1 MSEHE
6 CSGDC
11 SHCSHAAE
19 EKKEDCKLEKAMS
32 QIKHKIVV
40 MSGKGGVGK
49 STVAVNLAMAL
60 AQSGKKVGLLDI
72 DIHGPSV
79 PKMLHVEGAQVGAD
93 NGRII
98 PVEAYGIKVVSLGFL
113 LDSPDSAVIW
123 RGPMKIG
130 VIKQFLLDVAWGAL
144 DYLVIDSPPG
154 TGDEPLTV
162 CQLLMKGGNAGAV
175 VVTTPQAVAATD
187 VSKSLNFCEQM
198 NFPVI
203 GIVENMSGFVCPHC
217 GKITQIF
224 SKGAGDDLAMRY
236 EVPLLGSIP
245 IDPLVCCGGDSGLP
259 FISGTSESPTKSA
272 FSKIVESIGA
282 LAVARGAD

>member
-19 EKKEDCKLEKAMS
+19 EKKEDCKLEMAMS
-32 QIKHKIVV
+32 QIRHKIVV

-60 AQSGKKVGLLDI
+60 AQAGKKVGLLDV
-72 DIHGPSV
+72 DIHGPSI

-93 NGRII
+93 NGRIV

-130 VIKQFLLDVAWGAL
+130 VIRQFLSDVAWGSL

-198 NFPVI
+198 GFPVI

-217 GKITQIF
+217 GKVTQIF

-236 EVPLLGSIP
+236 NVPLLGSIP
-245 IDPLVCCGGDSGLP
+245 IDPLVCSGGDSGLP

-272 FSKIVESIGA
+272 FAKVVEPILA
-282 LAVARGAD
+282 LG